1 MEEMQKALRR
11 QANIQGGVLLV
22 YHVIM
27 NIAVFVVMFAAAILA
42 IFTAVFAEGFDRM
55 APDSILRD
63 PDSIV
68 TLLPEIMENA
78 SGWGYLLAVAI
89 GMLILLLWKKPR
101 YIRQTLFK
109 KGKPMT
115 PGSFATLFTLVM
127 GCQLLAQLFF
137 ILIDWI
143 GSLLG
148 FSLTELLESVSVDTT
163 ILPMFLYA
171 VIAAPITEELLFRG
185 LLLRSVEPYSK
196 KLAIFAS
203 ALLFGLYHGNPI
215 QTPYAFLVGLI
226 LGYVALEYNMAW
238 AIVLHLLN
246 NLLYGDTLPRLL
258 AGLPAEVSNW
268 IQWAV
273 MLIFFLASVLILA
286 RNFPKIAEYCR
297 GERIEPWQRKAFF
310 RSPTIILVICVCILN
325 MLIFLFAGALV
336 I

>member
-1 MEEMQKALRR
+1 MEEMSKSLRR

-27 NIAVFVVMFAAAILA
+27 NAAVFVVMLAAAILA
-42 IFTAVFAEGFDRM
+42 IFTTVLAKGFDM
-55 APDSILRD
+55 FASDSPLENTD
-63 PDSIV
+63 AMMEM
-68 TLLPEIMENA
+68 LPQIMENA

-109 KGKPMT
+109 KGNAMT
-115 PGSFATLFTLVM
+115 LKSFAALFTLVM
-127 GCQLLAQLFF
+127 GCQLLAQVFF
-137 ILIDWI
+137 LLIDWI

-171 VIAAPITEELLFRG
+171 VIAAPVTEELLFRG
-185 LLLRSVEPYSK
+185 LLLRSVEPFNK

-203 ALLFGLYHGNPI
+203 ALLFGLYHGNPV

-226 LGYVALEYNMAW
+226 LGYVALEFNMVW

-246 NLLYGDTLPRLL
+246 NLLYGDTLPRLVS
-258 AGLPAEVSNW
+258 GLPPQVSNW

-273 MLIFFLASVLILA
+273 MLVFFLASIIILA
-286 RNFPKIAEYCR
+286 CNFPKISDYCR
-297 GERIEPWQRKAFF
+297 GERVEPWQRKAFF
-310 RSPTIILVICVCILN
+310 RSPTIIIVICVCVLN
-325 MLIFLFAGALV
+325 MLIFLFAGILV
-336 I
+336 T